1 MGYNLNRLKQQYG
14 VGSASKLGYAGVRN
28 PGTVGSFNYD
38 KEKVNDQDEL
48 ISQEVQRANYDAMKA
63 AYDIRKANYDLN
75 SASDRAA
82 YDNYAAQYDQRLQG
96 APMYANQQFA
106 NSKRVAPNTVN
117 EMYQKYLGRDNE
129 NVNTDLTQVT
139 DAQRNQFIRDSNT
152 ELAGLGINNTGNQYM
167 MNQMGNYY
175 GNYLGAPVYGGGMGT
190 PVSATSP
197 LTVAANIANDTVV
210 DSGLAGTGGY
220 SQEFLDK
227 YGSLLGTPGY
237 NDMLSEKGLDALLAA
252 QNETIKPIT
261 LIGGSPALID
271 LIGDTSVTPYIR
283 DTSGNIIT
291 DTDLSTA
298 TISPFEAYGTEL
310 EQLNQMYMQE
320 LGRPIQDAEALK
332 FYGNQLQDGRDP
344 ADIIADLAYSDQ
356 GQEFITPAEQ
366 AIIDAD
372 QAAINAQSNLSTV
385 GNAYDDAFQVDASN
399 QLLADNSAGRME
411 ASEKMLG
418 SQYTN
423 NDQGDLMNVFKG
435 AEEYRQGFVNDLNA
449 GLGNLFGNNNDNSLV
464 SSNITDSSYVNP
476 AATPV
481 GMMPSTAVTSPGLA
495 LANITGSNINSGMG
509 NTLSTVGGLGNEDA
523 LMALIGAQDYYDGQN
538 SWQQNKIDKNN
549 AFDTASALIDSY
561 YPGGD
566 NNKSDNNINTA
577 NQYTNS
583 ATTGAKAGYRTG
595 LARGGSIKGY
605 RKGGP
610 GGEFE
615 VEEDVVINASAPDL
629 SLEADPLD
637 ASLSMQE
644 LINQQTASAE
654 GASTNTEKMLEML
667 ENNQI
672 NYGNKV
678 SEQQENYNSE
688 TKALQEMMNNMANNQ
703 SKGPSESEKWFR
715 IAAAMGAPTKTGSFF
730 DSLGAAS
737 GVMSDIS
744 KERREAT
751 TAGDQV
757 KLQAAQFGLGLLK
770 EQLNSDKILSAAQ
783 LQRNQ
788 NLQDRIMEWDQSS
801 IIRSEENIFNLMS
814 IKEQRIWETENRKK
828 IPQTAAG
835 LAAEEAGYS
844 KGTPEY
850 AEFVKAVIDRENK
863 IKNLNIAEL
872 ERKAASLT
880 KPEIDARKQAD
891 EDIKSTEGAIKLLE
905 EALVLSPKAYAGDW
919 YSIVKKGLQGAIDA
933 DDQKYQD
940 SERLENLLSQGAL
953 ATLKATFGGN
963 ISDGER
969 AANLEITG
977 AKMKTEKARTQ
988 TIQLALDTMRK
999 YEKEANDRLKD
1010 ILSGDYVKRTKSTK

>member
-14 VGSASKLGYAGVRN
+14 LGSASKLGYAGVRD

-82 YDNYAAQYDQRLQG
+82 YDNYSAQYDQRLQG

-106 NSKRVAPNTVN
+106 NSKRVAPNTIN

-139 DAQRNQFIRDSNT
+139 DAQRNQFIRDANT
-152 ELAGLGINNTGNQYM
+152 ELAGRGIDNTGNQYM

-175 GNYLGAPVYGGGMGT
+175 GDYLGAPVYGGGMGT
-190 PVSATSP
+190 PVSASS
-197 LTVAANIANDTVV
+197 VAANIANDTVV
-210 DSGLAGTGGY
+210 DSGLAGTGGLDLT
-220 SQEFLDK
+220 SGVNALSAKGLAALNAANAAVIPDITLTGGPIVNANTIGTIDTTDQIAAAIAAEEAARLKQQETELSNLYTK
-227 YGSLLGTPGY
+227 YLGRGIQDAGLSGY
-237 NDMLSEKGLDALLAA
+237 TDMLADGSKKMADIEADLAWIQSQGGEAALAA
-252 QNETIKPIT
+252 QRQAAIDAQNT
-261 LIGGSPALID
+261 LTTTGGNGADDAAMVAASQ
-271 LIGDTSVTPYIR
+271 
-283 DTSGNIIT
+283 
-291 DTDLSTA
+291 
-298 TISPFEAYGTEL
+298 
-310 EQLNQMYMQE
+310 QLLVDNAVDRAAGAPNYDMTYENDFMNV
-320 LGRPIQDAEALK
+320 LTG
-332 FYGNQLQDGRDP
+332 LQDG
-344 ADIIADLAYSDQ
+344 L
-356 GQEFITPAEQ
+356 GKFGNE
-366 AIIDAD
+366 
-372 QAAINAQSNLSTV
+372 LSTGI
-385 GNAYDDAFQVDASN
+385 GNYIDS
-399 QLLADNSAGRME
+399 G
-411 ASEKMLG
+411 G
-418 SQYTN
+418 I
-423 NDQGDLMNVFKG
+423 GG
-435 AEEYRQGFVNDLNA
+435 ALT
-449 GLGNLFGNNNDNSLV
+449 NLFSNNNDNSLV
-464 SSNITDSSYVNP
+464 SSNTTDSSYVNP

-481 GMMPSTAVTSPGLA
+481 GVMPSTAVTSPGSA
-495 LANITGSNINSGMG
+495 LANITGSNINSGSSAPASTNNSYSTDMGYG
-509 NTLSTVGGLGNEDA
+509 NTSYGNEDA
-523 LMALIGAQDYYDGQN
+523 LMDLIAQQDYYDGRN
-538 SWQQNKIDKNN
+538 DWQQTKIDKNDL
-549 AFDTASALIDSY
+549 FDAASAEIDSY
-561 YPGGD
+561 YTDGSD
-566 NNKSDNNINTA
+566 NKSDNNTNTVTVTQKQIEDA
-577 NQYTNS
+577 NQQNS
-583 ATTGAKAGYRTG
+583 GK
-595 LARGGSIKGY
+595 ARGGYIKGY
-605 RKGGP
+605 AQGGLRGP

-615 VEEDVVINASAPDL
+615 VEEETVIAPDVT
-629 SLEADPLD
+629 LEGDPLEE
-637 ASLSMQE
+637 SLSIE
-644 LINQQTASAE
+644 SLINNQTASAK
-654 GASTNTEKMLEML
+654 GASTNTEKMLKML
-667 ENNQI
+667 ENDQI

-703 SKGPSESEKWFR
+703 GKGPSESEKWFR

-770 EQLNSDKILSAAQ
+770 EQLNSDKTLSAAQ

-788 NLQDRIMEWDQSS
+788 NIQDRIMEWDQSS

-814 IKEQRIWETENRKK
+814 IKEQRIWETENRKT

-844 KGTPEY
+844 KGSPDY
-850 AEFVKAVIDRENK
+850 KEFVKAVIDRENK
-863 IKNLNIAEL
+863 IAKLNIAAL

-880 KPEIDARKQAD
+880 KPEIDARKDAD

-905 EALVLSPKAYAGDW
+905 EALLLSPKSYAGDW
-919 YSIVKKGLQGAIDA
+919 YSVSKKALQGVIDA
-933 DDQKYQD
+933 DDQMYMD

-977 AKMKTEKARTQ
+977 AKMKTEKGRTE
-988 TIQLALDTMRK
+988 TIRLALETMRE
-999 YEKEANDRLKD
+999 YEKEANDRLTD
-1010 ILSGDYVKRTKSTK
+1010 ILSGDYVKRTKSTR

>member
-1 MGYNLNRLKQQYG
+1 
-14 VGSASKLGYAGVRN
+14 
-28 PGTVGSFNYD
+28 
-38 KEKVNDQDEL
+38 
-48 ISQEVQRANYDAMKA
+48 
-63 AYDIRKANYDLN
+63 
-75 SASDRAA
+75 
-82 YDNYAAQYDQRLQG
+82 
-96 APMYANQQFA
+96 
-106 NSKRVAPNTVN
+106 
-117 EMYQKYLGRDNE
+117 
-129 NVNTDLTQVT
+129 
-139 DAQRNQFIRDSNT
+139 
-152 ELAGLGINNTGNQYM
+152 
-167 MNQMGNYY
+167 
-175 GNYLGAPVYGGGMGT
+175 
-190 PVSATSP
+190 
-197 LTVAANIANDTVV
+197 
-210 DSGLAGTGGY
+210 
-220 SQEFLDK
+220 
-227 YGSLLGTPGY
+227 
-237 NDMLSEKGLDALLAA
+237 
-252 QNETIKPIT
+252 
-261 LIGGSPALID
+261 
-271 LIGDTSVTPYIR
+271 
-283 DTSGNIIT
+283 
-291 DTDLSTA
+291 
-298 TISPFEAYGTEL
+298 
-310 EQLNQMYMQE
+310 
-320 LGRPIQDAEALK
+320 
-332 FYGNQLQDGRDP
+332 
-344 ADIIADLAYSDQ
+344 
-356 GQEFITPAEQ
+356 
-366 AIIDAD
+366 
-372 QAAINAQSNLSTV
+372 
-385 GNAYDDAFQVDASN
+385 
-399 QLLADNSAGRME
+399 
-411 ASEKMLG
+411 
-418 SQYTN
+418 
-423 NDQGDLMNVFKG
+423 
-435 AEEYRQGFVNDLNA
+435 
-449 GLGNLFGNNNDNSLV
+449 
-464 SSNITDSSYVNP
+464 
-476 AATPV
+476 
-481 GMMPSTAVTSPGLA
+481 
-495 LANITGSNINSGMG
+495 
-509 NTLSTVGGLGNEDA
+509 
-523 LMALIGAQDYYDGQN
+523 
-538 SWQQNKIDKNN
+538 
-549 AFDTASALIDSY
+549 
-561 YPGGD
+561 
-566 NNKSDNNINTA
+566 
-577 NQYTNS
+577 
-583 ATTGAKAGYRTG
+583 
-595 LARGGSIKGY
+595 
-605 RKGGP
+605 
-610 GGEFE
+610 
-615 VEEDVVINASAPDL
+615 
-629 SLEADPLD
+629 
-637 ASLSMQE
+637 MQE

-814 IKEQRIWETENRKK
+814 IKEQRIWETENRKT

-844 KGTPEY
+844 KGTTEY

-880 KPEIDARKQAD
+880 KPEIDARKEAD
-891 EDIKSTEGAIKLLE
+891 KDIKSTEGAIKLLE
-905 EALVLSPKAYAGDW
+905 EALVLSPNAYAGDW
-919 YSIVKKGLQGAIDA
+919 YSIFKKGLQGVINT

-977 AKMKTEKARTQ
+977 AKMKTEKSRTQ

>member
-14 VGSASKLGYAGVRN
+14 VGSASKLGYAGVRD
-28 PGTVGSFNYD
+28 PGTMGAFNYN
-38 KEKVNDQDEL
+38 KEKLNDQDKL
-48 ISQEVQRANYDAMKA
+48 ISEDIQRANYDAMKA
-63 AYDIRKANYDLN
+63 DYDIRKANYDLN

-82 YDNYAAQYDQRLQG
+82 YDNYSAQYDQRLQG

-117 EMYQKYLGRDNE
+117 EMYQKYLGRENE

-175 GNYLGAPVYGGGMGT
+175 GNYLGAPVYAGGMGT

-210 DSGLAGTGGY
+210 DTVVNSGLGASDTAVIP
-220 SQEFLDK
+220 DI
-227 YGSLLGTPGY
+227 
-237 NDMLSEKGLDALLAA
+237 
-252 QNETIKPIT
+252 TI
-261 LIGGSPALID
+261 
-271 LIGDTSVTPYIR
+271 IGDPPVDPYTR
-283 DTSGNIIT
+283 DTSGNLIT
-291 DTDLSTA
+291 DTDISTA
-298 TISPFEAYGTEL
+298 TLSPFEAYGTEL

-332 FYGNQLQDGRDP
+332 FYGNQLQDGRAP
-344 ADIIADLAYSDQ
+344 ADIIADLAYSQQ

-385 GNAYDDAFQVDASN
+385 GNAADDAFQVDASN
-399 QLLADNSAGRME
+399 QLLADNSAARLSTLDSGPGGMFTT
-411 ASEKMLG
+411 M
-418 SQYTN
+418 YDN
-423 NDQGDLMNVFKG
+423 NDQGDLMNVLTG
-435 AEEYRQGFVNDLNA
+435 LQD
-449 GLGNLFGNNNDNSLV
+449 GLGRFGNELSTGIGNYIDTGGIGGALTNLFNNNNDNSLV

-476 AATPV
+476 AATSV
-481 GMMPSTAVTSPGLA
+481 GVMPSTAVTSPGLA
-495 LANITGSNINSGMG
+495 LANITGSNVN
-509 NTLSTVGGLGNEDA
+509 NDRLTLSSAPAFTNNSYSTDMGYGNGNEDA

-605 RKGGP
+605 REGGP

-814 IKEQRIWETENRKK
+814 IKEQRIWETDNRKT

-850 AEFVKAVIDRENK
+850 SEFVKAVIDRENK

-919 YSIVKKGLQGAIDA
+919 YSIVKKGLQGVIDA

>member
-14 VGSASKLGYAGVRN
+14 LGSASKLGYAGVRN

-82 YDNYAAQYDQRLQG
+82 YDNYSAQYDQRLQG

-106 NSKRVAPNTVN
+106 NSKRVAPNTIN

-139 DAQRNQFIRDSNT
+139 DAQRNQFIRDANT
-152 ELAGLGINNTGNQYM
+152 ELAGRGIDNTGNQYM

-175 GNYLGAPVYGGGMGT
+175 GNYLGAPVYGGGMGA
-190 PVSATSP
+190 PVSASSP

-210 DSGLAGTGGY
+210 DTVVDSGLAGTGG
-220 SQEFLDK
+220 LDLTS
-227 YGSLLGTPGY
+227 GV
-237 NDMLSEKGLDALLAA
+237 NALSAKGLAALNAA
-252 QNETIKPIT
+252 NAAVIPDIT
-261 LIGGSPALID
+261 LIGNTS
-271 LIGDTSVTPYIR
+271 GDTSGDIV
-283 DTSGNIIT
+283 T
-291 DTDLSTA
+291 DTDMSTA
-298 TISPFEAYGTEL
+298 TPSPFEAYGTEL

-320 LGRPIQDAEALK
+320 LGRPLQDVEALK
-332 FYGNQLQDGRDP
+332 FYGGQLQDGRDP

-366 AIIDAD
+366 A
-372 QAAINAQSNLSTV
+372 AINAQNTLTTTGGNAADDAAQVAASQQLLVDNAVDRAAGAPNYDMTYENDFMNVLTGLQDGLGKFGNELSTGI
-385 GNAYDDAFQVDASN
+385 GNYIDSGGI
-399 QLLADNSAGRME
+399 AG
-411 ASEKMLG
+411 AL
-418 SQYTN
+418 T
-423 NDQGDLMNVFKG
+423 
-435 AEEYRQGFVNDLNA
+435 
-449 GLGNLFGNNNDNSLV
+449 NLFSNNNDNSLV
-464 SSNITDSSYVNP
+464 SSNTTDSSYVNP

-481 GMMPSTAVTSPGLA
+481 GVMPSTAVTSPGSA
-495 LANITGSNINSGMG
+495 LANITGSNINSGRLTLPSAPASTNNSYSTDMGYG
-509 NTLSTVGGLGNEDA
+509 NTSYGNEDA
-523 LMALIGAQDYYDGQN
+523 LMDLIAQQDYYDGQN
-538 SWQQNKIDKNN
+538 DWQQTKIDKN
-549 AFDTASALIDSY
+549 ALFDAASAEIDSY
-561 YPGGD
+561 YTDGSD
-566 NNKSDNNINTA
+566 NKSDNNTNTA
-577 NQYTNS
+577 NKYTNS
-583 ATTGAKAGYRTG
+583 STTGAKKGFTFG
-595 LARGGSIKGY
+595 LAKGGPVKGY
-605 RKGGP
+605 AQGGLRGP

-615 VEEDVVINASAPDL
+615 VEEETVIAPDVT
-629 SLEADPLD
+629 LEGDPLEE
-637 ASLSMQE
+637 SLSIE
-644 LINQQTASAE
+644 SLINNQTKNAQ
-654 GASTNTEKMLEML
+654 GASTNTEKMLKML
-667 ENNQI
+667 ENDQI
-672 NYGNKV
+672 NYGNKI

-715 IAAAMGAPTKTGSFF
+715 LAAAFGQPTQSGSFF
-730 DSLGAAS
+730 DSLGNAS
-737 GVMSDIS
+737 EALGDIAS
-744 KERREAT
+744 ERRKAT

-770 EQLNSDKILSAAQ
+770 EQLNSDKTLSAAQ

-788 NLQDRIMEWDQSS
+788 NIQDRIMEWDFNADKQAQ
-801 IIRSEENIFNLMS
+801 ENIFNLMT
-814 IKEQRIWETENRKK
+814 IKEQRLWETENRKT

-844 KGTPEY
+844 KGSPDY
-850 AEFVKAVIDRENK
+850 KEFVKAVIDRENK
-863 IKNLNIAEL
+863 IAKLNIAAL

-880 KPEIDARKQAD
+880 KPEIDARKDAD

-905 EALVLSPKAYAGDW
+905 EALLLSPKSYAGDW
-919 YSIVKKGLQGAIDA
+919 YSVSKKALQGVIDA
-933 DDQKYQD
+933 DDQMYMD

-977 AKMKTEKARTQ
+977 AKMKTEKGRTE
-988 TIQLALDTMRK
+988 TIRLALETMRE
-999 YEKEANDRLKD
+999 YEKEANDRLRD
-1010 ILSGDYVKRTKSTK
+1010 ILSGDYVKRTKSTR

>member
-14 VGSASKLGYAGVRN
+14 LGSASKLGYAGVRN

-82 YDNYAAQYDQRLQG
+82 YDNYSAQYDQRLQG

-106 NSKRVAPNTVN
+106 NSKRVAPNTIN

-139 DAQRNQFIRDSNT
+139 DAQRNQFIRDANT
-152 ELAGLGINNTGNQYM
+152 ELAGRGIDNTGNQYM

-175 GNYLGAPVYGGGMGT
+175 GNYLGAPVYGGGMGA
-190 PVSATSP
+190 PVSASSP

-210 DSGLAGTGGY
+210 DTVVDSGLAGTGG
-220 SQEFLDK
+220 LDLTS
-227 YGSLLGTPGY
+227 GV
-237 NDMLSEKGLDALLAA
+237 NALSAKGLAALNAA
-252 QNETIKPIT
+252 NAAVIPDIT
-261 LIGGSPALID
+261 LIGNTS
-271 LIGDTSVTPYIR
+271 GDTSGDIV
-283 DTSGNIIT
+283 T
-291 DTDLSTA
+291 DTDMSTA
-298 TISPFEAYGTEL
+298 TPSPFEAYGTEL

-320 LGRPIQDAEALK
+320 LGRPLQDVEALK
-332 FYGNQLQDGRDP
+332 FYGGQLQDGRDP

-366 AIIDAD
+366 A
-372 QAAINAQSNLSTV
+372 AINAQNTLTTTGGNAADDAAQVAASQQLLVDNAVDRAAGAPNYDMTYENDFMNVLTGLQDGLGKFGNELSTGI
-385 GNAYDDAFQVDASN
+385 GNYIDSGGI
-399 QLLADNSAGRME
+399 AG
-411 ASEKMLG
+411 AL
-418 SQYTN
+418 T
-423 NDQGDLMNVFKG
+423 
-435 AEEYRQGFVNDLNA
+435 
-449 GLGNLFGNNNDNSLV
+449 NLFSNNNDNSLV
-464 SSNITDSSYVNP
+464 SSNTTDSSYVNP

-481 GMMPSTAVTSPGLA
+481 GVMPSTAVTSPGSA
-495 LANITGSNINSGMG
+495 LANITGSNINSGRLTLPSAPASTNNSYSTDMGYG
-509 NTLSTVGGLGNEDA
+509 NTSYGNEDA
-523 LMALIGAQDYYDGQN
+523 LMDLIAQQDYYDGQN
-538 SWQQNKIDKNN
+538 DWQQTKIDKN
-549 AFDTASALIDSY
+549 ALFDAASAEIDSY
-561 YPGGD
+561 YTDGSD
-566 NNKSDNNINTA
+566 NKSDNNTNTVTVTQKQIEDA
-577 NQYTNS
+577 NQQNS
-583 ATTGAKAGYRTG
+583 GK
-595 LARGGSIKGY
+595 ARGGYIKGY
-605 RKGGP
+605 AMGGP

-615 VEEDVVINASAPDL
+615 VEEETVIAPDVT
-629 SLEADPLD
+629 LEGDPLEE
-637 ASLSMQE
+637 SLSIE
-644 LINQQTASAE
+644 SLINNQTKNAQ
-654 GASTNTEKMLEML
+654 GASTNTEKMLKML
-667 ENNQI
+667 ENDQI
-672 NYGNKV
+672 NYGNKI

-715 IAAAMGAPTKTGSFF
+715 LAAAFGQPTQSGSFF
-730 DSLGAAS
+730 DSLGNAS
-737 GVMSDIS
+737 EALGDIAS
-744 KERREAT
+744 ERRKAT

-770 EQLNSDKILSAAQ
+770 EQLNSDKTLSAAQ

-788 NLQDRIMEWDQSS
+788 NIQDRIMEWDFNADKQAQ
-801 IIRSEENIFNLMS
+801 ENIFNLMT
-814 IKEQRIWETENRKK
+814 IKEQRLWETENRKT

-844 KGTPEY
+844 KGSPDY
-850 AEFVKAVIDRENK
+850 KEFVKAVIDRENK
-863 IKNLNIAEL
+863 IAKLNIAAL

-880 KPEIDARKQAD
+880 KPEIDARKDAD

-905 EALVLSPKAYAGDW
+905 EALLLSPKSYAGDW
-919 YSIVKKGLQGAIDA
+919 YSVSKKALQGVIDA
-933 DDQKYQD
+933 DDQMYMD

-977 AKMKTEKARTQ
+977 AKMKTEKGRTE
-988 TIQLALDTMRK
+988 TIRLALETMRE
-999 YEKEANDRLKD
+999 YEKEANDRLRD
-1010 ILSGDYVKRTKSTK
+1010 ILSGDYVKRTKSTR